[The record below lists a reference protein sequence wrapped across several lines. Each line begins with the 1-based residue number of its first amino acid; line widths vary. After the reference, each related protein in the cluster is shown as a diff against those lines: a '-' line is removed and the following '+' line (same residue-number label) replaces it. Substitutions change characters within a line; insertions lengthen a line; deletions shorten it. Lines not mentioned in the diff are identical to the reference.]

1 MFISKK
7 ILFYCFITIVMSQ
20 SLTAQSFISIS
31 IDDVPNTF
39 FYDYTLEKPA
49 LLHTLDS
56 LQIPVSI
63 FINEKNVYANG
74 DSLKNYTWLKKW
86 VNRSYITL
94 GNHSYSHFHYSEVG
108 FEPFSQDVLKGQ
120 LLTMEFNTEKKP
132 LTLFRFPY
140 NDLGN
145 DSLEH
150 AKIREFLT
158 EHNYTIA
165 PFTIESSDWLFNS
178 LYERYLEL
186 GDHKNAHRIGL
197 EYVSFTM
204 KQVDFFE
211 NLTLEVYKRP
221 IKHIYLCHDS
231 KLNAKY
237 LPLLLIELKQKE
249 YSFTS
254 IEDALS
260 DPIYQS
266 ENFYFKKYGVSWL
279 YRWIE
284 DAKLRMSYMRKEP
297 SLDHIEA
304 ELNALNK
311 N

>member
-1 MFISKK
+1 
-7 ILFYCFITIVMSQ
+7 
-20 SLTAQSFISIS
+20 
-31 IDDVPNTF
+31 
-39 FYDYTLEKPA
+39 
-49 LLHTLDS
+49 
-56 LQIPVSI
+56 
-63 FINEKNVYANG
+63 
-74 DSLKNYTWLKKW
+74 
-86 VNRSYITL
+86 
-94 GNHSYSHFHYSEVG
+94 
-108 FEPFSQDVLKGQ
+108 
-120 LLTMEFNTEKKP
+120 MEFNTEKKP

-178 LYERYLEL
+178 LYERYVEL

-266 ENFYFKKYGVSWL
+266 ENFYFKKYRESC
-279 YRWIE
+279 
-284 DAKLRMSYMRKEP
+284 
-297 SLDHIEA
+297 
-304 ELNALNK
+304 
-311 N
+311 